1 MKSALLTGFKALVNQ
16 VRENV
21 FETAKK
27 TVEMNGYQ
35 VIKPTTKKEN
45 K

>member
-1 MKSALLTGFKALVNQ
+1 MKSALLTGLKALVNQ
-16 VRENV
+16 VKENV

-27 TVEMNGYQ
+27 TVERRGYK
-35 VIKPTTKKEN
+35 VVEPKPNN